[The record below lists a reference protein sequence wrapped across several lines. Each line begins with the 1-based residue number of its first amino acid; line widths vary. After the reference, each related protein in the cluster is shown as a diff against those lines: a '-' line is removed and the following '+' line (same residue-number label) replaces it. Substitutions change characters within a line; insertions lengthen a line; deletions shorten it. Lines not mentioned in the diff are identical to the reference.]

1 MLQNVNSN
9 SCRVKLAIIRA
20 RKLSIFCLIS
30 NACFVR
36 VSCII
41 NPTFVFCY
49 IFGPIFANIIDYKCL
64 TIVLKNE
71 LSKK

>member
-20 RKLSIFCLIS
+20 RKLYIFCLFS
-30 NACFVR
+30 NAYFVR

-49 IFGPIFANIIDYKCL
+49 IFGPDCANINSYK
-64 TIVLKNE
+64 
-71 LSKK
+71 